1 MVKILIDMRINV
13 FVIIVIVIII
23 NVNMV
28 NSYFYIMYRM
38 LVVFIWE

>member
-1 MVKILIDMRINV
+1 MVKIFIDMRINV

-23 NVNMV
+23 NLNMV

-38 LVVFIWE
+38 WVVFIWE